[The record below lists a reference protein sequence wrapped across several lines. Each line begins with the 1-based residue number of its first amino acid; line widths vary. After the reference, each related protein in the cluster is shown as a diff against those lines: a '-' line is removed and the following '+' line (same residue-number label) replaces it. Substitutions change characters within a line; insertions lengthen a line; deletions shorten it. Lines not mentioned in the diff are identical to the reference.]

1 MQQDSTNEWPS
12 MTLGSFEEVDQK
24 LLLETLWSIIQTNSS
39 ILLCCIL
46 IYTTL
51 ENVEKKCVAGNHRK
65 WVRAK
70 RIGELLSKEGP
81 VVRDKQLIFLFLTII
96 DQSTDELLQ
105 CVPPG
110 FYDML
115 EVNPR

>member
-1 MQQDSTNEWPS
+1 MVASLNWFASSIRQLLTLVPKIIVFAHALRAQFYESMSPSNLPTNWEFMQQDSTNEWPS

-51 ENVEKKCVAGNHRK
+51 ENVEKKWLVITEN
-65 WVRAK
+65 
-70 RIGELLSKEGP
+70 ESEPKE
-81 VVRDKQLIFLFLTII
+81 
-96 DQSTDELLQ
+96 
-105 CVPPG
+105 
-110 FYDML
+110 
-115 EVNPR
+115 